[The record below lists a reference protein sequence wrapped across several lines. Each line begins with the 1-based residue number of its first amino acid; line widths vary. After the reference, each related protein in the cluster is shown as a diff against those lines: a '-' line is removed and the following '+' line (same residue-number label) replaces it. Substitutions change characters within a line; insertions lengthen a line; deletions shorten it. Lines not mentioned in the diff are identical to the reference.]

1 MELQLHV
8 FNSFKIYQP
17 KYGYHFSMEPFIL
30 TKDIGRYNNLKN
42 IVDFGSGS
50 GIISILLS
58 KFLDKKT
65 KIYAIESNKN
75 MAEIIEK
82 NIELNS
88 LHNIEVLQNI
98 TEIDKNS
105 VDLIISNPP
114 YFNSN
119 YRPSKKFYSEKF
131 EKEGFEHCLSSFKG
145 IIKNKGI
152 LKISYHPTRMFEVM
166 QKINNNGFGIKNIC
180 PVYGNRKNSASF
192 VIIESKF
199 GAKNYIECRKAI
211 YLDNDLTTFIR

>member
-30 TKDIGRYNNLKN
+30 TKDIEHYNNLKN

-50 GIISILLS
+50 GILSILLS
-58 KFLDKKT
+58 KLLDKKT

-88 LHNIEVLQNI
+88 LRNIEVLQNI
-98 TEIDKNS
+98 TEIEKNS

-131 EKEGFEHCLSSFKG
+131 EKEGFGHCLSLFRG

-166 QKINNNGFGIKNIC
+166 QKISNNGFGIKNIC
-180 PVYGNRKNSASF
+180 PVYGNHKNSASF

-211 YLDNDLTTFIR
+211 YLDKDLTISIR

>member
-17 KYGYHFSMEPFIL
+17 KHGYHFSMEPFIL
-30 TKDIGRYNNLKN
+30 AKDIERYSNLKN
-42 IVDFGSGS
+42 IIDFGSGS
-50 GIISILLS
+50 GIVSILLS
-58 KFLDKKT
+58 RLLDKEA
-65 KIYAIESNKN
+65 KIYAIESNKD
-75 MAEIIEK
+75 MAEIIGK
-82 NIELNS
+82 NIRLNS

-98 TEIDKNS
+98 AAVDKNS
-105 VDLIISNPP
+105 IDLIISNPP
-114 YFNSN
+114 YFNSD

-131 EKEGFEHCLSSFKG
+131 EKEDFGYYLSAFKG

-166 QKINNNGFGIKNIC
+166 QKINNNGFGIKSVC
-180 PVYGNRKNSASF
+180 PVYGNYKNNASF

-211 YLDNDLTTFIR
+211 YLDKDLTAFTK